1 MAAACIENP
10 KTKDSA
16 SDIASHPEN
25 RMQQLIDQ
33 SLVGLMYIALMAIGV
48 LLFRVYQF
56 GVTAVV
62 VVQLVGCTI
71 LSVGLFLRRQIPQ
84 SIVMGGVL
92 FLVVLTAIL
101 ALVRFGLVSPA
112 LVIVTIFPMIIAGV
126 HGKNPAFLF
135 IFCMCLAI
143 VGVGVLYVVGII
155 QPGTSLQDYMVQP
168 INWAGYALFYGG
180 MVVWGS
186 VVAAKLTEYWRE
198 GLRDLKKAEDETLR
212 EREVVATL
220 QRQPSIVQLSGGVA
234 HDFNNILAAI
244 TTNLEIA
251 LDHSG
256 DREKANFVD
265 VALNDAMDACQISR
279 ILSVDVSE

>member
-1 MAAACIENP
+1 
-10 KTKDSA
+10 
-16 SDIASHPEN
+16 
-25 RMQQLIDQ
+25 
-33 SLVGLMYIALMAIGV
+33 
-48 LLFRVYQF
+48 
-56 GVTAVV
+56 
-62 VVQLVGCTI
+62 
-71 LSVGLFLRRQIPQ
+71 
-84 SIVMGGVL
+84 
-92 FLVVLTAIL
+92 
-101 ALVRFGLVSPA
+101 
-112 LVIVTIFPMIIAGV
+112 
-126 HGKNPAFLF
+126 
-135 IFCMCLAI
+135 
-143 VGVGVLYVVGII
+143 
-155 QPGTSLQDYMVQP
+155 MVQP